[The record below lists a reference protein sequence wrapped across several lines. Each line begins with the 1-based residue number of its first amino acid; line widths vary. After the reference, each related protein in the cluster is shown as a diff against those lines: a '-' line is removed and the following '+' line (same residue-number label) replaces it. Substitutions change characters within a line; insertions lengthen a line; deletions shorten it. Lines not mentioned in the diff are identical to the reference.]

1 MLSLRHRRAF
11 LWGSLV
17 LLVYLVAFEVAIPL
31 VQLKRVWYFQAWQ
44 QQQNETSV
52 RRQERE
58 HNETLVSLDFLQNLW
73 NITNNQET
81 VAASNSSDHTA
92 QNVSMS
98 SNCTLI
104 TEPRPREGHGAPRRS
119 PKSFLA
125 AKKKVAL
132 VQSVP
137 YPYRHI
143 GAGPTEAVCK
153 WRTFDMKPAKGQY
166 VKWKAS
172 LQQWWPS
179 LPTYLLAPDVL
190 TTKKNHKPPPSASQ
204 REVLSTKRK
213 PSWTVNAPLD
223 VIQTAAIREGICVP
237 NAKSPTSSATS
248 AVQAWDNLHV
258 FSAME
263 ARRCL
268 AYAPSRD
275 RSRRRRLLIT
285 GDSYTRQ
292 LFIGIHDIVMAQ
304 PSNEEILDGSQRR
317 RMTLDIREKL
327 VQRFVESTNPKKGS
341 SPSTFPEID
350 FVCFDE
356 CYGSNMTR
364 SFALACSSCLKKLRY
379 IKKVKGKISRKL
391 NAVENV
397 IVVGVGI
404 HLVNA
409 FSRNAGKAR
418 EELELFMNK
427 TSSLPIVLVSMPSFD
442 KKKVPLEHRHAA
454 DRLSAAS
461 RGPRPMYEG
470 FLEMAARHEV
480 PVLDFFQLTRSCV
493 AKNCSYDGGHRSR
506 YVNRWKAQLLLNLL
520 CEVKVSPAAA

>member
-1 MLSLRHRRAF
+1 
-11 LWGSLV
+11 
-17 LLVYLVAFEVAIPL
+17 
-31 VQLKRVWYFQAWQ
+31 VWYFQAWQ

-73 NITNNQET
+73 NVTNLLNITNNQE
-81 VAASNSSDHTA
+81 AAVSSNASDLAA
-92 QNVSMS
+92 QNVSQS
-98 SNCTLI
+98 RNSTII
-104 TEPRPREGHGAPRRS
+104 TGPRPREGHGVPRRS

-125 AKKKVAL
+125 AKKKAAI

-143 GAGPTEAVCK
+143 GAGPTDAVCK
-153 WRTFDMKPAKGQY
+153 WRTFDTKPAKGQY
-166 VKWKAS
+166 DTWKAS
-172 LQQWWPS
+172 LQKWWPS
-179 LPTYLLAPDVL
+179 VPIYPVAPGILA
-190 TTKKNHKPPPSASQ
+190 TKKHRKLPKSASQ
-204 REVLSTKRK
+204 SDLLNAKRK
-213 PSWTVNAPLD
+213 TSWTVNAHFD
-223 VIQTAAIREGICVP
+223 VIQTVALREGVCVP
-237 NAKSPTSSATS
+237 SVKSATSSATT

-258 FSAME
+258 FSSME

-268 AYAPSRD
+268 SYAPSGD

-327 VQRFVESTNPKKGS
+327 VQRFVESSNPKKGS
-341 SPSTFPEID
+341 NPSTFPEID

-427 TSSLPIVLVSMPSFD
+427 TSNLPIVLVSMPSFD
-442 KKKVPLEHRHAA
+442 KNKVPLEHRHAA